1 MLIEN
6 YFTFIKL
13 MKDNGFKKIDK
24 HCPDINWSDGV
35 KIDTDFVSVWKK

>member
-1 MLIEN
+1 
-6 YFTFIKL
+6 